1 MYNLTPSDFGKA
13 AAGRCWEGYKPVPG
27 KKAYSDG
34 SCQPVGGKKKKKKKT
49 EKTAAVSGLSASP
62 FGLTSAITSKAK
74 IAPHS
79 ALLGATLGAG
89 VGGIK
94 GLFDG
99 GDYDKETGERDNRIQ
114 ALLKGMAGG
123 AGLGGLAGAALP
135 YVAGSPLYG
144 DTVGKLHKALFM
156 HQTGLNKLQPSNKA
170 NLTEGVDA
178 MKSGLSNIASGLGGL
193 ASEKSKSLFGG

>member
-1 MYNLTPSDFGKA
+1 MYNLTAADFGKA
-13 AAGRCWEGYKPVPG
+13 AAGRCWDGYEPVPG

-34 SCQPVGGKKKKKKKT
+34 SCQPAGGKKKKKKT
-49 EKTAAVSGLSASP
+49 EKTAIDFPASSFGLSKS
-62 FGLTSAITSKAK
+62 K

-144 DTVGKLHKALFM
+144 DTVGKLHKKLLM
-156 HQTGLNKLQPSNKA
+156 HQSGLNKFQPKEDAKGMLGEMAGGVTAKA
-170 NLTEGVDA
+170 
-178 MKSGLSNIASGLGGL
+178 
-193 ASEKSKSLFGG
+193 KSLFGS